1 MDDQEFETALAELT
15 ADRKHGASEL
25 ARRCLD
31 TLSRSA
37 GNASATD
44 GDELA
49 QLLKRRCDRLIGCR
63 PSMAP
68 IRNLLAE
75 WRLDLDSRTG
85 LSLQALRAAAMNT
98 ADDLIRRSGEAV
110 QQTVAH
116 AVEQIGDGKRIIT
129 HSLSSTVLAVF
140 ERLKDRK
147 VQAVITESR
156 PLNEGYLLA
165 SRLAEWEIPTELIT
179 EAQMGLAV
187 AQADLA
193 LVGADTLLPDGSLVN
208 KAGTYLLALAAR
220 DRGVPFWVCCE
231 SFKRI
236 RERGWETEL
245 EEMDATE
252 LSAPDLPGTRIR
264 NRYFDITPAR
274 LISLW
279 IDEKGIYQTLGDFEP

>member
-1 MDDQEFETALAELT
+1 MDDQAFEAALAELA
-15 ADRKHGASEL
+15 ADRKQGASEL
-25 ARRCLD
+25 ARRCLEA
-31 TLSRSA
+31 LSGSA
-37 GNASATD
+37 RYAPATD
-44 GDELA
+44 SDELLA
-49 QLLKRRCDRLIGCR
+49 LLKHRCGALSGSR

-68 IRNLLAE
+68 IRNLLVE

-85 LSLQALRAAAMNT
+85 LSLQALREAAGNA
-98 ADDLIRRSGEAV
+98 ADDLIRRSGQAV
-110 QQTVAH
+110 EKTVAH
-116 AVEQIGDGKRIIT
+116 AVEHIGDGKRIIT
-129 HSLSSTVLAVF
+129 HSLSSTVLGVF
-140 ERLKDRK
+140 EQLKDRK

-193 LVGADTLLPDGSLVN
+193 LVGADSLLPDGSLVN
-208 KAGTYLLALAAR
+208 KAGTYLLALAAWEG
-220 DRGVPFWVCCE
+220 GVPFWVCCE

-236 RERGWETEL
+236 RERGWEVEL

-252 LSAPDLPGTRIR
+252 LSAPYLPETRIR
-264 NRYFDITPAR
+264 NVYFDITPAR

-279 IDEKGIYQTLGDFEP
+279 IDEKGIYQSLDDFEP